1 MLAAGN
7 PVRQHSRSLLG
18 EIGYTAAHTRHI
30 QVLNNT
36 LQWWSAAG
44 ELVSTGRLHSKAA
57 GAFNGDANTK
67 GFALTIMTL
76 TGVTVTISAIKWVI
90 SVTPA
95 KERRRCRICY

>member
-7 PVRQHSRSLLG
+7 PVLQYSRSLLG

-44 ELVSTGRLHSKAA
+44 ELVSVGWSLIVKQLERLMSMLTPKDLLCCILHSSELCHYDLNQCHCNNQRNKV
-57 GAFNGDANTK
+57 GN
-67 GFALTIMTL
+67 
-76 TGVTVTISAIKWVI
+76 
-90 SVTPA
+90 
-95 KERRRCRICY
+95 

>member
-7 PVRQHSRSLLG
+7 PVLQYSRSLLG

-44 ELVSTGRLHSKAA
+44 ELVSVGWSHSKAV
-57 GAFNGDANTK
+57 GAFNVDADTK
-67 GFALTIMTL
+67 GFALL
-76 TGVTVTISAIKWVI
+76 
-90 SVTPA
+90 
-95 KERRRCRICY
+95 